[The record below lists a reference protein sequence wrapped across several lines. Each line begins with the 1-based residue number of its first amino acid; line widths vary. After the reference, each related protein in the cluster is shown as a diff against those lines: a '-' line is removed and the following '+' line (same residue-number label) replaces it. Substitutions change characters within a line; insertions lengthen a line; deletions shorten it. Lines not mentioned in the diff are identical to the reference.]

1 MKKNILII
9 SLAVFCFACGSQSS
23 GEKTVETT
31 EAAKTSIT
39 DNPDFEKGLNLL
51 VKSDCLGCHKTN
63 EMSIGPAYNAIGKKY
78 ESTEANINL
87 LAEKIQKGGS
97 GNWGQVPMAA
107 HQNISKEDAVA
118 MVKYILLLKD
128 EK

>member
-9 SLAVFCFACGSQSS
+9 SLSLFCFACGSQND
-23 GEKTVETT
+23 GEKNTETK
-31 EAAKTSIT
+31 EAEKTSIT
-39 DNPDFEKGLNLL
+39 DNPDFEKGLNLV

-63 EMSIGPAYNAIGKKY
+63 EASIGPAYNLIGKKY
-78 ESTEANINL
+78 ENTEANISL
-87 LAEKIQKGGS
+87 LAEKIQKGGA
-97 GNWGQVPMAA
+97 GNWGAVPMAA
-107 HQNISKEDAVA
+107 HSSVSKEDAVA

>member
-1 MKKNILII
+1 MI
-9 SLAVFCFACGSQSS
+9 
-23 GEKTVETT
+23 TVTRTT
-31 EAAKTSIT
+31 S
-39 DNPDFEKGLNLL
+39 DNPDFEKGLNLV

-63 EMSIGPAYNAIGKKY
+63 EVSIGPAYNLIGQKY
-78 ESTEANINL
+78 ENTEANINL

-97 GNWGQVPMAA
+97 GNWGTVPMAG
-107 HQNISKEDAVA
+107 HTGLSKEDAVA

>member
-1 MKKNILII
+1 MKKNILIL
-9 SLAVFCFACGSQSS
+9 SLSIFCFACGGQSGS
-23 GEKTVETT
+23 GS
-31 EAAKTSIT
+31 AAESTGSIT
-39 DNPDFEKGLNLL
+39 DNPDFEKGLNLI

-63 EMSIGPAYNAIGKKY
+63 EVSVGPAYNLIGKKY
-78 ESTEANINL
+78 ENTEANINL
-87 LAEKIQKGGS
+87 LAEKVQNGGS

-107 HQNISKEDAVA
+107 HPNISKEDAVA

>member
-1 MKKNILII
+1 MKKNICIL
-9 SLAVFCFACGSQSS
+9 SLAIFCFACGGQS
-23 GEKTVETT
+23 GNADTAGGK
-31 EAAKTSIT
+31 ASIT
-39 DNPDFEKGLNLL
+39 DNPDFEKGLNLV

-63 EMSIGPAYNAIGKKY
+63 EVSIGPAYNLIGQKY
-78 ESTEANINL
+78 ENTEANINL

-97 GNWGQVPMAA
+97 GNWGTVPMAG
-107 HQNISKEDAVA
+107 HTGLSKEDAVA